1 MPASVQI
8 VRVRNPW
15 PDTVP
20 DGVFLSY
27 LSTAACDGLEHM
39 QDLVS
44 AGTLSPDRD
53 SFACVLLDPTGR
65 VVSNVVKDFV
75 IAIVLIGPNAER
87 LVPNAAAKADA
98 HLRHWRSNGDVIE
111 DSNYCL
117 SDGEFAW
124 GYSVDYAGAPGGG
137 SGLSDKQD
145 RDVANTILASF
156 FEKIHD
162 ERERFIRDQRA
173 VHGSWGWYNNTN
185 TPDPEYQDV
194 VTLLTADGVITTDA
208 GEPAT
213 SPR

>member
-53 SFACVLLDPTGR
+53 SFACVILDPTGR
-65 VVSNVVKDFV
+65 IDSSVVKDFV

-111 DSNYCL
+111 
-117 SDGEFAW
+117 
-124 GYSVDYAGAPGGG
+124 
-137 SGLSDKQD
+137 
-145 RDVANTILASF
+145 
-156 FEKIHD
+156 KIHD
-162 ERERFIRDQRA
+162 ARERFIRDQRA
-173 VHGSWGWYNNTN
+173 AHGSWGWYNKTN
-185 TPDPEYQDV
+185 TPDPEYAA
-194 VTLLTADGVITTDA
+194 VTGLLTAEGTHVINA